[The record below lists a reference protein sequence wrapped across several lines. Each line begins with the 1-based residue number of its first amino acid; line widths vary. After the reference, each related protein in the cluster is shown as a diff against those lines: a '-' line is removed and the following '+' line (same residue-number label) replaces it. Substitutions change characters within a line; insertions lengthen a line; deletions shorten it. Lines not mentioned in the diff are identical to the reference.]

1 MCKCN
6 SETVDNLFF
15 HCPVAINLW
24 AMSLSLFG
32 VCWIMPKSVVE
43 LLASWQG
50 QFGRHHNGY
59 VSIVVPYCLVWCIW
73 KERDSRCF
81 EDNEHSLPNLK
92 LFFFRTLMDWLSVW
106 RNQSFSSILDLL
118 DLCNFCI

>member
-1 MCKCN
+1 
-6 SETVDNLFF
+6 
-15 HCPVAINLW
+15 
-24 AMSLSLFG
+24 
-32 VCWIMPKSVVE
+32 MPKSVVE

-50 QFGRHHNGY
+50 QFGHHHNGY

-106 RNQSFSSILDLL
+106 RNQSFPSILDLL